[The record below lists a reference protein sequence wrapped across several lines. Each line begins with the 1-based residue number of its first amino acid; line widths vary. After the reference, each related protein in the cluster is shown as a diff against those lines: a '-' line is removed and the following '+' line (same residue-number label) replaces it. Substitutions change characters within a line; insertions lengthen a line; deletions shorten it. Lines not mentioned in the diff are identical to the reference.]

1 MTELLDPQ
9 HLRTFLTVFRHRNV
23 TRAAEELGLSQP
35 AVSRQLQQLAAQLG
49 VEIFE
54 RIGRTLHLTDAGRR
68 LLGEAEDLLGRLERA
83 AESVREHQSSN
94 RGRVRIGASTTPGLY
109 LLPAVVGRFHQA
121 HPEVDLSY
129 TVENSLDIERKILS
143 NDLDLGFVGGHLT
156 GAHLHLESV
165 AEDEIVCFARRS
177 HPLARRRGIAL
188 EEFGDALWVVRERG
202 SATRRLFELW
212 AGEAGYVI
220 GRSIELR
227 DPEAVKSLVRA
238 GVGVSFLSVHA
249 LADEFSRKRL
259 TRLSVKGMKLT
270 RPVSHVRH
278 VDKHLSP
285 AMETFLGMVGD
296 AFDAPTPDG

>member
-83 AESVREHQSSN
+83 AESVRGHQSSD

-109 LLPAVVGRFHQA
+109 LLPKVVGRFHQA
-121 HPEVDLSY
+121 HPDVDLSY
-129 TVENSLDIERKILS
+129 TVENSLAIERKILC
-143 NDLDLGFVGGHLT
+143 NDLDLGFVGGHLA
-156 GAHLHLESV
+156 GAHLHLEPF
-165 AEDEIVCFARRS
+165 AEDEIVCFGPRS
-177 HPLARRRGIAL
+177 HPLARRRGFAL
-188 EEFGDALWVVRERG
+188 DDLDGALWVVREKG

-212 AGEAGYVI
+212 AGESGYVI

-238 GVGVSFLSVHA
+238 GVGVSFLSTHA
-249 LADEFSRKRL
+249 LADEVSRKHL
-259 TRLSVKGMKLT
+259 TRLSVKGMKLV
-270 RPVSHVRH
+270 RPVYHVRH

-285 AMETFLGMVGD
+285 AMETLLGLVREEFGN
-296 AFDAPTPDG
+296 G